1 MSSSGRGS
9 WRRSS
14 QGRGGHFVIFK
25 NLKSFSSYFCFCF
38 SFRLNQ
44 TGLTDKCC
52 LIISSLMSKSSK
64 LRHLDLGN
72 NDLQDSGLKL
82 LSGGLASPLCR
93 LQSLGLSGCMIT
105 DTGCALLATAVKSN
119 PSHLRE
125 LDLTYNHPGEA
136 GMKLLLAE
144 LQDPLSRL
152 EMEHGGELRLQPG
165 LRKYFCGLTLDSN
178 TAHKQLRL
186 TPDLKTVTASRE
198 RHPYADHPERFHFC
212 QVLCAPPLSGRS
224 YWEVEWQQVVHV
236 AVTYRGISR
245 RGTRQECLFGRNQH
259 SWSLCCSGIGYSV
272 LHQNREQVLRSP
284 LSSGS
289 NRVAVYVDHPAG
301 TVSFFRVSEDELVH
315 LHTFSAAFTEPLHAG
330 LAFWF
335 GGSGSRASLCSL

>member
-1 MSSSGRGS
+1 
-9 WRRSS
+9 
-14 QGRGGHFVIFK
+14 
-25 NLKSFSSYFCFCF
+25 
-38 SFRLNQ
+38 
-44 TGLTDKCC
+44 
-52 LIISSLMSKSSK
+52 
-64 LRHLDLGN
+64 
-72 NDLQDSGLKL
+72 
-82 LSGGLASPLCR
+82 
-93 LQSLGLSGCMIT
+93 
-105 DTGCALLATAVKSN
+105 
-119 PSHLRE
+119 
-125 LDLTYNHPGEA
+125 
-136 GMKLLLAE
+136 
-144 LQDPLSRL
+144 
-152 EMEHGGELRLQPG
+152 MEHGGELRLQPG
-165 LRKYFCGLTLDSN
+165 LRKCEFFVTPCLREAKVLQITVSPPADFCGLTLDSN

-284 LSSGS
+284 PSSGS

-301 TVSFFRVSEDELVH
+301 TVSFFTVSEDGLVH